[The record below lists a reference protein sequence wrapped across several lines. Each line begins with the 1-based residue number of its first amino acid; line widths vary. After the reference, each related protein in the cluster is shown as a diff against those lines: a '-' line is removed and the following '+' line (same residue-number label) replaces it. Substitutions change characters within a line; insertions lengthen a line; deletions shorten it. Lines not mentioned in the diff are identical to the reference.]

1 MRLLFRSL
9 NFVLVFILEEFTMFN
24 FLFKRFNSE
33 KTTTAEKEK
42 IGIRKL
48 LSNPNQPIDITL
60 STKKFFS
67 SIGTHEKRLILQA
80 ILDIYKIKAELKEP
94 RKRVVKKPVKETT
107 DAE

>member
-1 MRLLFRSL
+1 
-9 NFVLVFILEEFTMFN
+9 MFN
-24 FLFKRFNSE
+24 FLFKKNASE
-33 KTTTAEKEK
+33 KTTTEKERV
-42 IGIRKL
+42 GIRKL

>member
-1 MRLLFRSL
+1 
-9 NFVLVFILEEFTMFN
+9 MFN
-24 FLFKRFNSE
+24 FLFKRNNSE
-33 KTTTAEKEK
+33 KTTTEKEK

-48 LSNPNQPIDITL
+48 LSNPNQPFDITL

>member
-1 MRLLFRSL
+1 M
-9 NFVLVFILEEFTMFN
+9 VFTLEELTMFN
-24 FLFKRFNSE
+24 FLFKKNASE
-33 KTTTAEKEK
+33 KTTTEKEK

-67 SIGTHEKRLILQA
+67 SIGTHEKRMILQA

-94 RKRVVKKPVKETT
+94 RKRVVKKPVKEIT

>member
-1 MRLLFRSL
+1 MFK
-9 NFVLVFILEEFTMFN
+9 FN
-24 FLFKRFNSE
+24 FLFKRNASE
-33 KTTTAEKEK
+33 KTTTEKEK

-67 SIGTHEKRLILQA
+67 SIGTHEKRMILQA

>member
-1 MRLLFRSL
+1 M
-9 NFVLVFILEEFTMFN
+9 VFTLEELTMFKFN
-24 FLFKRFNSE
+24 FLFKRNNPE
-33 KTTTAEKEK
+33 KTTTTEKERV
-42 IGIRKL
+42 GIRKL

-67 SIGTHEKRLILQA
+67 SIGTHEKRMILQA

>member
-1 MRLLFRSL
+1 M
-9 NFVLVFILEEFTMFN
+9 VFTLEELTMFN
-24 FLFKRFNSE
+24 FLFKRNNSE
-33 KTTTAEKEK
+33 NIAIDEKEK
-42 IGIRKL
+42 VGIRKL

-80 ILDIYKIKAELKEP
+80 ILDIYKIKADLKEP

>member
-1 MRLLFRSL
+1 
-9 NFVLVFILEEFTMFN
+9 MFN
-24 FLFKRFNSE
+24 FLFKKKASE
-33 KTTTAEKEK
+33 KTIVTKKEK
-42 IGIRKL
+42 VGIRKL
-48 LSNPNQPIDITL
+48 LANPNQSIDITL

-67 SIGTHEKRLILQA
+67 SIGTHEKRMILQA

>member
-1 MRLLFRSL
+1 MFK
-9 NFVLVFILEEFTMFN
+9 FN
-24 FLFKRFNSE
+24 FLFKKNASE
-33 KTTTAEKEK
+33 KTTTEKEK

>member
-1 MRLLFRSL
+1 
-9 NFVLVFILEEFTMFN
+9 MFN
-24 FLFKRFNSE
+24 FLFKRNNPE
-33 KTTTAEKEK
+33 KTTIEKERV
-42 IGIRKL
+42 GIRKL

>member
-1 MRLLFRSL
+1 M
-9 NFVLVFILEEFTMFN
+9 VFTLEELTMFN
-24 FLFKRFNSE
+24 FLFKRNNSE
-33 KTTTAEKEK
+33 KPTITEKEK
-42 IGIRKL
+42 VGIRKL
-48 LSNPNQPIDITL
+48 LANPNQSIDITL

-94 RKRVVKKPVKETT
+94 RKRVVKKPVKENT

>member
-1 MRLLFRSL
+1 M
-9 NFVLVFILEEFTMFN
+9 VFTLEELTMFKFN
-24 FLFKRFNSE
+24 FLFKKNASE
-33 KTTTAEKEK
+33 KTTTEKEK
-42 IGIRKL
+42 VGIRKL
-48 LSNPNQPIDITL
+48 LSNPNQPFDITL

-67 SIGTHEKRLILQA
+67 SIGTHEKRMILQA

>member
-1 MRLLFRSL
+1 M
-9 NFVLVFILEEFTMFN
+9 VFTLEELTMFKFN
-24 FLFKRFNSE
+24 FLFKRNNSE
-33 KTTTAEKEK
+33 KTTITEKEK
-42 IGIRKL
+42 VGIRKL
-48 LSNPNQPIDITL
+48 LTNPNQPIDITL

-107 DAE
+107 DVE

>member
-1 MRLLFRSL
+1 M
-9 NFVLVFILEEFTMFN
+9 VFTFEELTMFN
-24 FLFKRFNSE
+24 FLFIKNNSE
-33 KTTTAEKEK
+33 KTTITEKEK

-48 LSNPNQPIDITL
+48 LSNPNQPIDIPL

-67 SIGTHEKRLILQA
+67 SIGTHARRLILQA

>member
-1 MRLLFRSL
+1 M
-9 NFVLVFILEEFTMFN
+9 VFTLEELTMFN
-24 FLFKRFNSE
+24 FLFKRNNSE
-33 KTTTAEKEK
+33 KTTATTTEKEK

-80 ILDIYKIKAELKEP
+80 ILDIYKIKADLKEP

-107 DAE
+107 DA

>member
-1 MRLLFRSL
+1 M
-9 NFVLVFILEEFTMFN
+9 VFTLEELTMFN
-24 FLFKRFNSE
+24 FLFKRNNSE
-33 KTTTAEKEK
+33 KTITEKEK

-48 LSNPNQPIDITL
+48 LANPNQSIDITL

-67 SIGTHEKRLILQA
+67 AIGTHEKRLILQA

-107 DAE
+107 DVE

>member
-1 MRLLFRSL
+1 
-9 NFVLVFILEEFTMFN
+9 MFN
-24 FLFKRFNSE
+24 FLFKRNNSE
-33 KTTTAEKEK
+33 KTSTTTTEKER

-48 LSNPNQPIDITL
+48 LSNPNQAIDITL

-67 SIGTHEKRLILQA
+67 SIGTHEKRMILQA

>member
-1 MRLLFRSL
+1 M
-9 NFVLVFILEEFTMFN
+9 VFTLEELTMFN
-24 FLFKRFNSE
+24 FLFKRNASE
-33 KTTTAEKEK
+33 KTTTEKEK

-94 RKRVVKKPVKETT
+94 RKRVVKKPVKEIT

>member
-24 FLFKRFNSE
+24 FLFKRNNSE
-33 KTTTAEKEK
+33 KTAEKEK

>member
-1 MRLLFRSL
+1 MLLFRSL
-9 NFVLVFILEEFTMFN
+9 NFVLVFTLEELTMFN
-24 FLFKRFNSE
+24 FLFKRNNSE
-33 KTTTAEKEK
+33 KTIITEKEK

-67 SIGTHEKRLILQA
+67 SIGTHEKRLILRA
-80 ILDIYKIKAELKEP
+80 ILDIYRIKADLKEP

-107 DAE
+107 DVE

>member
-1 MRLLFRSL
+1 M
-9 NFVLVFILEEFTMFN
+9 VFTLEELTMFKFN
-24 FLFKRFNSE
+24 FLFKKNASE
-33 KTTTAEKEK
+33 KTANTEKEK
-42 IGIRKL
+42 VGIRKL

-67 SIGTHEKRLILQA
+67 AIGTHEKRLILQA

>member
-1 MRLLFRSL
+1 M
-9 NFVLVFILEEFTMFN
+9 VFTLEELTMFKFN
-24 FLFKRFNSE
+24 FLFKKNASE
-33 KTTTAEKEK
+33 KTVITEKEK
-42 IGIRKL
+42 VGIRKL

-67 SIGTHEKRLILQA
+67 AIGTHEKRLILQA

-94 RKRVVKKPVKETT
+94 RKRVVKKPVKEII

>member
-1 MRLLFRSL
+1 MFK
-9 NFVLVFILEEFTMFN
+9 FN
-24 FLFKRFNSE
+24 FLFKRNNSE
-33 KTTTAEKEK
+33 KTSTTTTKKEK
-42 IGIRKL
+42 VGIRKI

-67 SIGTHEKRLILQA
+67 SIGTHEKRMILQA

>member
-1 MRLLFRSL
+1 M
-9 NFVLVFILEEFTMFN
+9 VFTLEELTMFN
-24 FLFKRFNSE
+24 FLFKKNASE
-33 KTTTAEKEK
+33 KTTTEKERV
-42 IGIRKL
+42 GIRKL

-67 SIGTHEKRLILQA
+67 SIGTHEKRMILQA

>member
-1 MRLLFRSL
+1 M
-9 NFVLVFILEEFTMFN
+9 VFTLEELTMFN
-24 FLFKRFNSE
+24 FLFKRNNSE
-33 KTTTAEKEK
+33 KTTTEKERV
-42 IGIRKL
+42 GIRKL

-67 SIGTHEKRLILQA
+67 SIGTHEKRMILQA

-107 DAE
+107 GAE